1 MKRLPYFL
9 AVFTV
14 WIALAVVS
22 CSPFEPSLRETPEEL
37 VPDGFAGRHADGE
50 PLNRWWDS
58 FGDTQ
63 LTSLVE
69 EALGG
74 NFSLK
79 VSWARLEQAR
89 ALAVQKGGPLTPD
102 LTFAAGASAGRQATE
117 ITTDTVESY
126 SLGLTSRYEIDLWG
140 RVRSEQQAATFA
152 VAATREDVSA
162 AATTLAANITTRW
175 IGVVSQRMQKNL
187 LLEQLRINETLQEL
201 VELRFRKSL
210 ATALDVFQQRQ
221 LVEGSRAQLPLVEQ
235 TERQLLHELAL
246 LLGRMPF
253 SAPSITA
260 TELSIPA
267 DLPSAGIPVMLLKRR
282 PDIRAA
288 MRRLEAADW
297 NVSAARADRLPS
309 ISLTARAAYQDD
321 EWRLLFDN
329 WILNLAGNL
338 TAPLL
343 DGGIRK
349 AEVRRQVAIV
359 EENIAAYSQLVLSA
373 MREVEDALVS
383 EQKLREFLDGQNN
396 QLKAAQNAL
405 NEARLRYRSGL
416 SDYLPVLTQ
425 LLVVQELERNRIQ
438 RQAELL
444 VARVTLYRAL
454 GGSWTDR
461 LTPSVL
467 QSSR

>member
-140 RVRSEQQAATFA
+140 RGSFRTAGGDFCGGGHQGRCQCRGNHPGCQHHHPLDRRRLSTHAE
-152 VAATREDVSA
+152 
-162 AATTLAANITTRW
+162 
-175 IGVVSQRMQKNL
+175 NL